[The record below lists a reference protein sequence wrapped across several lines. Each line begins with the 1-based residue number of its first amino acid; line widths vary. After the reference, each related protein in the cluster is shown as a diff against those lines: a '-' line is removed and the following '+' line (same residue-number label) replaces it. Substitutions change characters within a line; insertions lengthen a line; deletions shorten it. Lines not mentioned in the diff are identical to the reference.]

1 MAGLKREARLRADV
15 PAIHVLVA
23 TRKKDVDARDKP
35 GHDDLQRE
43 TQLLHSS
50 KSIAVDET
58 SARYEGWRIV
68 VVCFLVATFGWGLG
82 FYGQSVYVAELH
94 RLRGWPASLISSGTT
109 FFYLFGALLVAFVS
123 EAIRAFGPR
132 NCLVAGVFAM
142 AAAAVSIGQVTEPW
156 QLYLANAV
164 LAFGW
169 AGTSLGIITNT
180 LGLWFD
186 TKRGMAI
193 SLALNGASF
202 GGIIGV
208 PLLVA
213 AIGSFGFSG
222 AMIMAAIAMVV
233 LMVPIILFFVGRPP
247 IGSSAV
253 AAAAADAP
261 SATQIRAQA
270 FRDTGFLTVSIAFA
284 LVLFAQVG
292 FIVHL
297 IAFLDPVIGREH
309 AAIAVALLT
318 AMAMAGRVLFSTAI
332 DRLNQR
338 LASAISFVSQAVAL
352 AIIINSRNDMVLIA
366 ACALFGFSVGN
377 LITLPSLIVQR
388 EFDPRSFG
396 VLISLITA
404 INQVTYAFGPGV
416 IGLLRDASGSYTL
429 PFYGCIALELIA
441 AVLIMVRGPHGSRRA
456 KARSSP

>member
-1 MAGLKREARLRADV
+1 L
-15 PAIHVLVA
+15 
-23 TRKKDVDARDKP
+23 DASTHTK
-35 GHDDLQRE
+35 
-43 TQLLHSS
+43 
-50 KSIAVDET
+50 IDET
-58 SARYEGWRIV
+58 SIGYDGWRIV
-68 VVCFLVATFGWGLG
+68 LVCFLLATFGWGLG

-109 FFYLFGALLVAFVS
+109 FFYLSGAALVAFVS
-123 EAIRAFGPR
+123 EAIKAFGPR
-132 NCLVAGVFAM
+132 KCLIAGTFAM
-142 AAAAVSIGQVTEPW
+142 AAAAVAVGQVREPW
-156 QLYLANAV
+156 QLYAANAV

-186 TKRGMAI
+186 KKRGMAI

-202 GGIIGV
+202 GGIAGV

-213 AIGSFGFSG
+213 AIGYFGFPG
-222 AMIMAAIAMVV
+222 AMIAAAVVMIA
-233 LMVPIILFFVGRPP
+233 LMVPVILIFVGRPP
-247 IGSSAV
+247 LDLSA
-253 AAAAADAP
+253 ATSAAADAP
-261 SATQIRAQA
+261 SATQIRTRA
-270 FRDTGFLTVSIAFA
+270 FRDISFLSVSSAFA

-297 IAFLDPVIGREH
+297 ISFLDSVIGRER

-318 AMAMAGRVLFSTAI
+318 AMAVVGRVLFSTVI
-332 DRLNQR
+332 DQLNQR
-338 LASAISFVSQAVAL
+338 LASSLSFVSQAVAL
-352 AIIINSRNDMVLIA
+352 VVIINVHDDIVVIA

-396 VLISLITA
+396 VLVSLITA

-416 IGLLRDASGSYTL
+416 IGVLRDVSGSYSL
-429 PFYGCIALELIA
+429 PFYGCIGLELTA
-441 AVLIMVRGPHGSRRA
+441 AVLIMIRGRAANRRDPA
-456 KARSSP
+456 AS

>member
-1 MAGLKREARLRADV
+1 MSRPSTSLAAKKGVNARV
-15 PAIHVLVA
+15 
-23 TRKKDVDARDKP
+23 KP
-35 GHDDLQRE
+35 GHDDPERE
-43 TQLLHSS
+43 TQLLDSS
-50 KSIAVDET
+50 KSTPLDET

-94 RLRGWPASLISSGTT
+94 RLHGWPASLVSSGTT

-123 EAIRAFGPR
+123 EAIRSFGPR
-132 NCLVAGVFAM
+132 NCLLAGVVAM
-142 AAAAVSIGQVTEPW
+142 AAAAVLIGQVTEPW
-156 QLYLANAV
+156 QLYAANAM

-186 TKRGMAI
+186 HKRGTAI

-222 AMIMAAIAMVV
+222 AMIVAAIVMVV
-233 LMVPIILFFVGRPP
+233 LMVPIILILVGRPP
-247 IGSSAV
+247 VHSSVTV
-253 AAAAADAP
+253 AAASADAP
-261 SATQIRAQA
+261 SATRIRAQA
-270 FRDTGFLTVSIAFA
+270 FRDLGFLSVSIAFA

-297 IAFLDPVIGREH
+297 ISFLDSVTGRDR
-309 AAIAVALLT
+309 AAFAVAVLT
-318 AMAMAGRVLFSTAI
+318 AMAVVGRVLFSTVI

-352 AIIINSRNDMVLIA
+352 AIIINLHNDIALIA

-429 PFYGCIALELIA
+429 PFYGCIAVELLA
-441 AVLIMVRGPHGSRRA
+441 AVLIMVRGRGKSV
-456 KARSSP
+456 